1 LSPPHHPRPD
11 PAPALCVALRLAQD
25 GIPHDRFIDMVFEA
39 MWQHR
44 SDIGT
49 REVLTNW
56 MISAALGK
64 AVIESAVS
72 PWTRSELVAQSMQA
86 YEMGIFGVPS
96 FVAHGEIFFGA
107 DRLDMLA
114 WRLEQQSNPSNS

>member
-1 LSPPHHPRPD
+1 
-11 PAPALCVALRLAQD
+11 
-25 GIPHDRFIDMVFEA
+25 MVFEA

-49 REVLTNW
+49 REVLTHCL
-56 MISAALGK
+56 ISAALGE
-64 AVIESAVS
+64 AVIDAALSS
-72 PWTRSELVAQSMQA
+72 GTRSELVAQSMQVYA
-86 YEMGIFGVPS
+86 MGIFGVPS

-114 WRLEQQSNPSNS
+114 WRLEQQSSPSNSQGAMESG

>member
-1 LSPPHHPRPD
+1 
-11 PAPALCVALRLAQD
+11 
-25 GIPHDRFIDMVFEA
+25 MVFEA

-49 REVLTNW
+49 REVLTNCL
-56 MISAALGK
+56 ISAGLGE

-72 PWTRSELVAQSMQA
+72 PAIRSELVAQSMQA
-86 YEMGIFGVPS
+86 YGIGIFGVPS
-96 FVAHGEIFFGA
+96 FMAHGEIFFGA

-114 WRLEQQSNPSNS
+114 WRLEQQSSQSNS

>member
-1 LSPPHHPRPD
+1 
-11 PAPALCVALRLAQD
+11 
-25 GIPHDRFIDMVFEA
+25 MVFEA

-44 SDIGT
+44 RDIGA
-49 REVLTNW
+49 REVLTNCL
-56 MISAALGK
+56 MSAALEE
-64 AVIESAVS
+64 AVIEPAVS
-72 PWTRSELVAQSMQA
+72 PRARSELVTQSIQA

-114 WRLEQQSNPSNS
+114 WRLEQSR